1 MNKFTSLLWGLVLI
15 IVGIILGCNALGL
28 TSINI
33 FFDGWWTLFII
44 VPCFIGLFNDNDK
57 TGSIIGIV
65 IGVFLLLCCQEILNF
80 EMFWKL
86 LIPCILVVIGLSIVL
101 KNILGKNITDEI
113 KKINKSNNDDYCST
127 FSSQK
132 VNIDEE
138 FKGTTMSAIFGGIE
152 LDLRNAKIEE
162 DVVINTSSIFG
173 GIDLYVPENVNI
185 KIKSTSIFGGVD
197 DKRKNRKND
206 SKYTI
211 YINATCLFGG
221 VEIK

>member
-1 MNKFTSLLWGLVLI
+1 MSKFTSLLWGLVLI
-15 IVGIILGCNALGL
+15 MVGVILGCNATGL
-28 TSINI
+28 TNINI

-65 IGVFLLLCCQEILNF
+65 IGIFLLLCCQDVLNF

-101 KNILGKNITDEI
+101 KNAFGKNIADEI
-113 KKINKSNNDDYCST
+113 KKLNKSNHDDYCST

-138 FKGTTMSAIFGGIE
+138 FKGTKMSAIFGGIE
-152 LDLRNAKIEE
+152 LDLRNAKIKE

-197 DKRKNRKND
+197 DERKNRKND

-221 VEIK
+221 VDIK